1 MKRISIKNSLNIIL
15 ATSLLMSCSASNDT
29 PDAIADGSHT
39 VKLEMRVG
47 VSAGVVTD
55 SRELDTWDGAQ
66 QVNDMRIYVFRCPAE
81 KKGTSEEAY
90 TYCVPVETEAAKK
103 GYYTVDAFN
112 NREPYYSAEH
122 QNMPEQHSYTIVPYL
137 QNGYYYQFLAIGRDD
152 KYATTKVL
160 TEPNFIENET
170 KLEDAR
176 IALTEQAK
184 NSAKLGI
191 LNTTELFSGILQG
204 ENTQEEAPVLVTEET
219 KYFQR
224 TLTASRNV
232 AGLMIYVENIP
243 TKVESNAAGDV
254 STVTFTPT
262 SLSIV
267 ATGITTETLIRQKQA
282 PADAE
287 SLTYQTLG
295 TIDLTSSNGWTI
307 DATENIFKRAED
319 TQKGWKAN
327 SYMISNFMMPTPEGK
342 MQKSKNSAENETTF
356 YLHYTDGTHH
366 RYDNIRKSTDTGNKF
381 KFPIEANHLYCLGA
395 KSKTV
400 NQPYDL
406 KEYYEPVMT
415 DVKIE
420 IEPAFEKRHEFE
432 TE

>member
-1 MKRISIKNSLNIIL
+1 MKRISIKNSIYISL
-15 ATSLLMSCSASNDT
+15 AASLLMSCSASNDA
-29 PDAIADGSHT
+29 PDTLADGSHA

-90 TYCVPVETEAAKK
+90 TYYAPVETEAGQK

-112 NREPYYSAEH
+112 NTTPKSAE
-122 QNMPEQHSYTIVPYL
+122 QHLYTIKPYL

-160 TEPNFIENET
+160 TEPNFTPNET

-184 NSAKLGI
+184 NSAQNGI
-191 LNTTELFSGILQG
+191 LNTTELFSGILQD
-204 ENTQEEAPVLVTEET
+204 EKTQKEDPVLVTEET
-219 KYFQR
+219 KYFHR

-243 TKVESNAAGDV
+243 AKVESNAAGDG
-254 STVTFTPT
+254 STVTFKPT

-267 ATGITTETLIRQKQA
+267 ATGISTETLIRQKQA

-287 SLTYQTLG
+287 PLTYQTLG
-295 TIDLTSSNGWTI
+295 TIDLTPSNGWSV
-307 DATENIFKRAED
+307 DATENIFKRAAD
-319 TQKGWKAN
+319 SQKGWKEN

-366 RYDNIRKSTDTGNKF
+366 RYDNIRKSTTNGDKF

-420 IEPAFEKRHEFE
+420 IEPAFEKKHEFE

>member
-1 MKRISIKNSLNIIL
+1 MMRKSINIIL
-15 ATSLLMSCSASNDT
+15 AASLLMSCSASNDA
-29 PDAIADGSHT
+29 PDTLADGSHA
-39 VKLEMRVG
+39 VKLNMRVG
-47 VSAGVVTD
+47 VSAGVVTG

-66 QVNDMRIYVFRCPAE
+66 QVNDMRIYVFRCPVE

-90 TYCVPVETEAAKK
+90 TYCIPIETEAAKK
-103 GYYTVDAFN
+103 GYYSVDAFN

-122 QNMPEQHSYTIVPYL
+122 QNMPEQHLYTFEPYL

-152 KYATTKVL
+152 KYATKVL
-160 TEPNFIENET
+160 TEPKFTENVT
-170 KLEDAR
+170 KLKDAR

-191 LNTTELFSGILQG
+191 LNTTELFSGILQD
-204 ENTQEEAPVLVTEET
+204 EKAPVLVTEDT
-219 KYFQR
+219 KYFHR

-243 TKVESNAAGDV
+243 AQVESNAAGDV
-254 STVTFTPT
+254 STVTFKPT

-267 ATGITTETLIRQKQA
+267 ATGITTETLIRKKQA
-282 PADAE
+282 PADAD

-295 TIDLTSSNGWTI
+295 TIDLTPSNGWTV
-307 DATENIFKRAED
+307 DATENIFKRAAD
-319 TQKGWKAN
+319 SHKGWKEN

-366 RYDNIRKSTDTGNKF
+366 RYDNIRKSTTTGDKF

-415 DVKIE
+415 DVNIE
-420 IEPAFEKRHEFE
+420 IEPAFEKRHDFI

>member
-1 MKRISIKNSLNIIL
+1 MKRISIKNSIYISL
-15 ATSLLMSCSASNDT
+15 AASLLMSCSASNDA
-29 PDAIADGSHT
+29 PDTLADGSHA

-66 QVNDMRIYVFRCPAE
+66 QVNDMRIYVFRCPVE

-90 TYCVPVETEAAKK
+90 TYYAPVETEAAKN
-103 GYYTVDAFN
+103 GYYSVDAFKN
-112 NREPYYSAEH
+112 SGPYYSADH
-122 QNMPEQHSYTIVPYL
+122 QNMPEQHLYTIKPYL

-160 TEPNFIENET
+160 TEPNFTPNET

-184 NSAKLGI
+184 NSAQNGI
-191 LNTTELFSGILQG
+191 LNTTELFSGILQD
-204 ENTQEEAPVLVTEET
+204 EKTQKEDPVLVTEET
-219 KYFQR
+219 KYFHR

-243 TKVESNAAGDV
+243 AKVESNAAGDG
-254 STVTFTPT
+254 STVTFKPT

-287 SLTYQTLG
+287 PLTYQALG
-295 TIDLTSSNGWTI
+295 TIDLTPSNGWSV
-307 DATENIFKRAED
+307 DATENIFKRAAD
-319 TQKGWKAN
+319 SQKGWKEN

-366 RYDNIRKSTDTGNKF
+366 RYDNIRKSTTNGDKF

-420 IEPAFEKRHEFE
+420 IEPAFEKKHEFE

>member
-1 MKRISIKNSLNIIL
+1 MMRKSINIIL
-15 ATSLLMSCSASNDT
+15 AASLLMSCSASNDA
-29 PDAIADGSHT
+29 PDTLADGSHA
-39 VKLEMRVG
+39 VKLDMRVG
-47 VSAGVVTD
+47 VSAGVFTD

-81 KKGTSEEAY
+81 KKGTLDEAY
-90 TYCVPVETEAAKK
+90 TYCTPIGEADNN
-103 GYYTVDAFN
+103 GYYTVDAFKN
-112 NREPYYSAEH
+112 TKPYYSAEH
-122 QNMPEQHSYTIVPYL
+122 QNMPEQHSYTFEPYL

-152 KYATTKVL
+152 KYATKKVL
-160 TEPNFIENET
+160 TEPEFTENVT

-176 IALTEQAK
+176 IALTEEAK
-184 NSAKLGI
+184 NSAELGI
-191 LNTTELFSGILQG
+191 LNATELFSGILQD
-204 ENTQEEAPVLVTEET
+204 ENTHEEAPVLVTEET
-219 KYFQR
+219 KYFHR

-243 TKVESNAAGDV
+243 AQVESNAAGDV
-254 STVTFTPT
+254 SPVTFTPT
-262 SLSIV
+262 SLSVV
-267 ATGITTETLIRQKQA
+267 ATGISTETLIRQKQA

-295 TIDLTSSNGWTI
+295 TIDLTSNEWTV
-307 DATENIFKRAED
+307 DTKENIFKRDED
-319 TQKGWKAN
+319 FQKGWKAN

-366 RYDNIRKSTDTGNKF
+366 RYDNIRKSTTTGDKF

-400 NQPYDL
+400 NLPYDL

-420 IEPAFEKRHEFE
+420 IEPAFEKKHEFE

>member
-1 MKRISIKNSLNIIL
+1 MKRISIKDSLNIIL
-15 ATSLLMSCSASNDT
+15 ATSLLVSCSASNDT
-29 PDAIADGSHT
+29 PDAIADGSHS

-81 KKGTSEEAY
+81 KRGTSEEAY
-90 TYCVPVETEAAKK
+90 TYCAPVETEAAKK

-122 QNMPEQHSYTIVPYL
+122 QNMPEQHSYTIEPYL
-137 QNGYYYQFLAIGRDD
+137 QNGYYYQFLAVGRDD

-160 TEPNFIENET
+160 TEPKFTENET

-191 LNTTELFSGILQG
+191 LNTTELFSGILQD
-204 ENTQEEAPVLVTEET
+204 ENTQEEAPVLVTEDT
-219 KYFQR
+219 KYFHR

-243 TKVESNAAGDV
+243 ALVESNAAGEG

-327 SYMISNFMMPTPEGK
+327 SYMMSNFMMPTPEEK

-366 RYDNIRKSTDTGNKF
+366 RYDNIRKS
-381 KFPIEANHLYCLGA
+381 
-395 KSKTV
+395 
-400 NQPYDL
+400 QPL
-406 KEYYEPVMT
+406 ATSSSSLSRQTTCIAWEPRAR
-415 DVKIE
+415 
-420 IEPAFEKRHEFE
+420 P
-432 TE
+432 

>member
-1 MKRISIKNSLNIIL
+1 MKRISIKNSIYISL
-15 ATSLLMSCSASNDT
+15 AASLLMSCSASNDA
-29 PDAIADGSHT
+29 PDTLADGSHA

-90 TYCVPVETEAAKK
+90 TYYAPVETEAGQK

-112 NREPYYSAEH
+112 NTTPKSAE
-122 QNMPEQHSYTIVPYL
+122 QHLYTIKPYL

-160 TEPNFIENET
+160 TEPNFTPNET

-184 NSAKLGI
+184 NSAQNGI
-191 LNTTELFSGILQG
+191 LNTTELFSGILQD
-204 ENTQEEAPVLVTEET
+204 EKTQKEDPVLVTEET
-219 KYFQR
+219 KYFHR

-243 TKVESNAAGDV
+243 AKVESNAAGDG
-254 STVTFTPT
+254 STVTFKPT

-267 ATGITTETLIRQKQA
+267 ATGISTETLIRQKQA

-287 SLTYQTLG
+287 PLTYQTLG
-295 TIDLTSSNGWTI
+295 TIDLTPSNGWSV
-307 DATENIFKRAED
+307 DATENIFKRAAD
-319 TQKGWKAN
+319 SQKGWKEN

-366 RYDNIRKSTDTGNKF
+366 RYDNIRKSTTNGDKF

-415 DVKIE
+415 EVKIE
-420 IEPAFEKRHEFE
+420 IEPAFEKKHEFE

>member
-1 MKRISIKNSLNIIL
+1 MMRKSINIIL
-15 ATSLLMSCSASNDT
+15 AASLLMSCSASNDA
-29 PDAIADGSHT
+29 PDTLADGSHA
-39 VKLEMRVG
+39 VKLDMTVG
-47 VSAGVVTD
+47 VSAGDVTD

-81 KKGTSEEAY
+81 KKDTPDEAY
-90 TYCVPVETEAAKK
+90 TYCIPIGANN
-103 GYYTVDAFN
+103 GYYTVDAFKN
-112 NREPYYSAEH
+112 TKPYYSAEH
-122 QNMPEQHSYTIVPYL
+122 QNMPEQHSYTFEPYL

-152 KYATTKVL
+152 KYATNKVL
-160 TEPNFIENET
+160 TEPKFTENET

-176 IALTEQAK
+176 IALTEEEK
-184 NSAKLGI
+184 NSAKPGI
-191 LNTTELFSGILQG
+191 LNTTELFSGILQD
-204 ENTQEEAPVLVTEET
+204 EKTQKEPPVLVTEET
-219 KYFQR
+219 KYFHC

-243 TKVESNAAGDV
+243 AQVESNAADDV
-254 STVTFTPT
+254 SPVTFTPT
-262 SLSIV
+262 SLSVV
-267 ATGITTETLIRQKQA
+267 ATGISTETLIRKKQA

-295 TIDLTSSNGWTI
+295 TIDLTPSNGWSV
-307 DATENIFKRAED
+307 DATENIFKRDED
-319 TQKGWKAN
+319 SQKGWKAN

-366 RYDNIRKSTDTGNKF
+366 RYDNIRKSTTTGDKF

-420 IEPAFEKRHEFE
+420 IEPAFEKNMNLKQNKRYK
-432 TE
+432 TA

>member
-1 MKRISIKNSLNIIL
+1 MMRKSIKNSLNVIL
-15 ATSLLMSCSASNDT
+15 AASLLMSCSASNDA
-29 PDAIADGSHT
+29 PDTLADGAHV
-39 VKLEMRVG
+39 VKLSMRVG
-47 VSAGVVTD
+47 VSAGVVTG

-66 QVNDMRIYVFRCPAE
+66 QVNDMRIYVFRCPVE
-81 KKGTSEEAY
+81 KKGTPEEAY
-90 TYCVPVETEAAKK
+90 TYCIPVEPEAAQK
-103 GYYTVDAFN
+103 GYYSVDAFN
-112 NREPYYSAEH
+112 NTEPYYSAEH
-122 QNMPEQHSYTIVPYL
+122 QNMPEQHLYTFEPCL
-137 QNGYYYQFLAIGRDD
+137 QDGYYYQFLAIGRDD
-152 KYATTKVL
+152 KYATKKVL
-160 TEPNFIENET
+160 TEPKFTENET

-191 LNTTELFSGILQG
+191 LNTTELFSGILQD
-204 ENTQEEAPVLVTEET
+204 ENTHEEAPVLVTEDT
-219 KYFQR
+219 KYFHR

-243 TKVESNAAGDV
+243 AQVESNAAGDV

-262 SLSIV
+262 SLSVV
-267 ATGITTETLIRQKQA
+267 ATGISTETLIRQKKA

-287 SLTYQTLG
+287 PLTYQTLG
-295 TIDLTSSNGWTI
+295 TIDLTPSNGWTV
-307 DATENIFKRAED
+307 DAKENIFKRAED
-319 TQKGWKAN
+319 SQKGWKAN
-327 SYMISNFMMPTPEGK
+327 SYMMSNFMMPTPEEK

-366 RYDNIRKSTDTGNKF
+366 RYDNIRKSTTTGDKF

-415 DVKIE
+415 DVNIE
-420 IEPAFEKRHEFE
+420 IEPAFEKKHVFE

>member
-1 MKRISIKNSLNIIL
+1 
-15 ATSLLMSCSASNDT
+15 
-29 PDAIADGSHT
+29 
-39 VKLEMRVG
+39 
-47 VSAGVVTD
+47 
-55 SRELDTWDGAQ
+55 
-66 QVNDMRIYVFRCPAE
+66 
-81 KKGTSEEAY
+81 
-90 TYCVPVETEAAKK
+90 
-103 GYYTVDAFN
+103 
-112 NREPYYSAEH
+112 
-122 QNMPEQHSYTIVPYL
+122 MPEQHLYTFEPYL

-160 TEPNFIENET
+160 TEPKFTENET

-176 IALTEQAK
+176 IALTEEAK
-184 NSAKLGI
+184 NSVKLGI
-191 LNTTELFSGILQG
+191 LNTTELFSGILQD
-204 ENTQEEAPVLVTEET
+204 ENTHEEAPVLVTEET
-219 KYFQR
+219 KYFHR

-243 TKVESNAAGDV
+243 AQVESNAAGDV

-262 SLSIV
+262 SLSVV

-295 TIDLTSSNGWTI
+295 TIDLTPSNGWSVDTKK
-307 DATENIFKRAED
+307 NIFKRAAD
-319 TQKGWKAN
+319 AQKGWKEN
-327 SYMISNFMMPTPEGK
+327 SYMISNFMMPTPEEK
-342 MQKSKNSAENETTF
+342 MKKSKNLSENETTF

-366 RYDNIRKSTDTGNKF
+366 RYDNIRLSAATGDKF

-415 DVKIE
+415 DVKVE

>member
-1 MKRISIKNSLNIIL
+1 MTRISIKNSINIIL
-15 ATSLLMSCSASNDT
+15 AASLLMSCSASNDA
-29 PDAIADGSHT
+29 PDTLADGSHA
-39 VKLEMRVG
+39 VKLSMRVG

-66 QVNDMRIYVFRCPAE
+66 QVNDMRIYVFRCPVE

-90 TYCVPVETEAAKK
+90 TYCIPIETEAAKK
-103 GYYTVDAFN
+103 GYYSVDAFN
-112 NREPYYSAEH
+112 NRDPYYSAEH
-122 QNMPEQHSYTIVPYL
+122 QNMPEQHLYTIEPYL

-160 TEPNFIENET
+160 TEPKFTENAT
-170 KLEDAR
+170 KLEDAK
-176 IALTEQAK
+176 IALTEEAK

-191 LNTTELFSGILQG
+191 LNTTELFSGILQD
-204 ENTQEEAPVLVTEET
+204 ENTQEEAPVLVMEET
-219 KYFQR
+219 KYFHR

-243 TKVESNAAGDV
+243 AQVESNAAGDV

-282 PADAE
+282 PADAD

-295 TIDLTSSNGWTI
+295 TIDLTPSNGWTV
-307 DATENIFKRAED
+307 DATKNIFKRAAD
-319 TQKGWKAN
+319 SQKGWKEN

-366 RYDNIRKSTDTGNKF
+366 RYDNIRKSTTTGDKF
-381 KFPIEANHLYCLGA
+381 KFPIKANHLYCLGA

-415 DVKIE
+415 DVNIE
-420 IEPAFEKRHEFE
+420 IEPAFEKRHDFI